1 MILRRWS
8 RARPDGALL
17 RADVRIPEGPPPGT
31 AVVLAHGFKGF
42 KDWGFFP
49 SLADALVDDGHAV
62 VSVNF
67 SLNGVGDDPEA
78 FTELEAFAR
87 NTLSREV
94 EELEIVLEAVREGD
108 VLALPPH
115 RIGLLGH
122 SRGGGGAVLA
132 ADRSPDVSALVT
144 WAAVADFDRWGEET
158 KEEWRQAGRIHVL
171 NGRTGQQM
179 PLDVTLLEDF
189 EANRDALDVT
199 AAAARI
205 EAPWLIV
212 HGMDDPAVKVDDAR
226 ALARAN
232 PKARLQLV
240 EDAGHTFEV
249 GHPFTGPSPQFTEV
263 LERTRDHFRRYLLEA
278 GEPR

>member
-1 MILRRWS
+1 MILKRWS
-8 RARPDGALL
+8 RARPDGAVL

-31 AVVLAHGFKGF
+31 AIVLVHGFKGF

-49 SLADALVDDGHAV
+49 PLAESLVDDGHAV

-67 SLNGVGDDPEA
+67 SLNGIGDDPED

-94 EELEIVLEAVREGD
+94 EELLLVLEGLREGD

-115 RIGLLGH
+115 RIGVLGH
-122 SRGGGGAVLA
+122 SRGGGVAVLA
-132 ADRSPDVSALVT
+132 ADRSPDVEALVT
-144 WAAVADFDRWGEET
+144 WASVADFDRWNEAT
-158 KEEWRQAGRIHVL
+158 KEEWREAGRLHVL

-199 AAAARI
+199 AAAARV
-205 EAPWLIV
+205 EAAWLIV
-212 HGMDDPAVKVDDAR
+212 HGEADPAVRAADAR

-232 PKARLQLV
+232 PAARLLLV
-240 EDAGHTFEV
+240 EGAGHTFEV
-249 GHPFTGPSPQFTEV
+249 GHPFEGPSPEFRDV
-263 LERTRDHFRRYLLEA
+263 LERTRAHFRRHLLEA
-278 GEPR
+278 GDPR